1 MSEEKTPLLI
11 TETLSLTS
19 ATDGEKL
26 VLNEDKVI
34 ILLDGQIVVEHQYCG
49 KCRPK
54 KTGLTKQGSYIYIP
68 RGTHH
73 QVKNRML
80 QRAWYIEV
88 ITNFNQSE

>member
-1 MSEEKTPLLI
+1 MSEEKTPWMI
-11 TETLSLTS
+11 AETLTLAS
-19 ATDGEKL
+19 ATDGKKL
-26 VLNEDKVI
+26 VHDEDEII
-34 ILLDGQIVVEHQYCG
+34 ILLDGQVVVEHQYCG

-80 QRAWYIEV
+80 KRAWYIEV
-88 ITNFNQSE
+88 ITNFSEPE